1 MERRAQGTNGLL
13 NTLNSLFRRGQSSS
27 ADEQVDPVQR
37 AGVIY
42 TQFQS
47 SGPIQL
53 VCSPQ
58 LNVDDVY

>member
-1 MERRAQGTNGLL
+1 MERHAHGARFL

-27 ADEQVDPVQR
+27 ADERVDTVQR
-37 AGVIY
+37 AGVIH
-42 TQFQS
+42 TQSES

-58 LNVDDVY
+58 LYVDGVY

>member
-1 MERRAQGTNGLL
+1 MERHTQGAGLL

-27 ADEQVDPVQR
+27 TDEQVDSVQR
-37 AGVIY
+37 AGVNH

-47 SGPIQL
+47 LGTIQL

-58 LNVDDVY
+58 LYVNDVY

>member
-1 MERRAQGTNGLL
+1 MERHAQGASLL
-13 NTLNSLFRRGQSSS
+13 NTLNSLFRRGQRSS

-58 LNVDDVY
+58 LYVDDVY

>member
-1 MERRAQGTNGLL
+1 MERHAQGTNSFL

-27 ADEQVDPVQR
+27 ADEQVDHVQR
-37 AGVIY
+37 GGVVY

-58 LNVDDVY
+58 LYVSE